1 MHTGLCNCGVVV
13 VGGGGVMPNRQVFT
27 LDLRACVERYR
38 SVEHIP
44 AMLIRG
50 KVKEGKNPSLPGVGR
65 RSGRY
70 VTSVRS

>member
-1 MHTGLCNCGVVV
+1 
-13 VGGGGVMPNRQVFT
+13 MPNRQVFT
-27 LDLRACVERYR
+27 LDLRARVERYR

-50 KVKEGKNPSLPGVGR
+50 KVKEGKNPSLLGVGR

-70 VTSVRS
+70 VTSARS

>member
-1 MHTGLCNCGVVV
+1 
-13 VGGGGVMPNRQVFT
+13 MPNRQVFT
-27 LDLRACVERYR
+27 LNLRACVERYR

-50 KVKEGKNPSLPGVGR
+50 KVKEGKNPSLLGVGM

-70 VTSVRS
+70 VTVVRS